1 MSDLTPEQVADAM
14 FDLVNENTGKK
25 KFRPT
30 ELTKAMKEKF
40 GDSCDR
46 NMCKAAT
53 KILINSG
60 RLIYTFYSGSF
71 IEVPQS
77 DKASND

>member
-14 FDLVNENTGKK
+14 FDLVNENAGKK

-30 ELTKAMKEKF
+30 ELNKAMKDKF
-40 GDSCDR
+40 GNGCDR

-53 KILINSG
+53 KILIDSG
-60 RLIYTFYSGSF
+60 RLIYTFYSGTF
-71 IEVPQS
+71 IEIPQT
-77 DKASND
+77 DKASNE